1 MSYKFT
7 KKMALQ
13 TYFLGWAVK
22 MSVSAKSMPGMV
34 NVHYKYASLGS
45 LIFTVQLEKNL
56 A

>member
-7 KKMALQ
+7 KKMTLQ
-13 TYFLGWAVK
+13 TYFLGWAVN
-22 MSVSAKSMPGMV
+22 MSVSVKSMPGMV
-34 NVHYKYASLGS
+34 TVDYKYASLGS

>member
-22 MSVSAKSMPGMV
+22 MSVSAKSMPRMV

>member
-22 MSVSAKSMPGMV
+22 ISVSAKSMPGMV